1 MKRILSVILMLCF
14 ALSLVT
20 GDFSASA
27 DTETVY
33 TEKLLKYVEANTEQG
48 DAEFGAYWT
57 PQGSAIIYCDTC
69 GKSMQV
75 RYEKVGRTGK
85 NRFTGEQREPI
96 DKAYYISARPITG
109 WERTPAPATR
119 SRQGICIILF

>member
-48 DAEFGAYWT
+48 DVEFGAYWT

-75 RYEKVGRTGK
+75 RYERLA
-85 NRFTGEQREPI
+85 EP
-96 DKAYYISARPITG
+96 
-109 WERTPAPATR
+109 ERTALPANSGSRLTR
-119 SRQGICIILF
+119 RIIYLPDL